1 MGRGATPDVDNQPPV
16 SDSIITATDLGY
28 SFPQPP
34 TLALE
39 NVSLTVQPGQFVA
52 IMGPNGSGKTT
63 FVKLL
68 LGLLRPTEGEILVQG
83 RRPQDTRSEVHHC
96 IGYVP
101 QHRAVNRQVPVR
113 VRDVVGMAASCRYD
127 GDLAASEVRRRVYR
141 ALEMVELADLAGR
154 PFSAL
159 SGGQQQ
165 RALIARALVVD
176 PVILV
181 ADEPFAA
188 IDARSLQTTINLL
201 QWLIKEKSVTV
212 LAVVHDINPLV
223 HSLDRVLLLNT
234 QMVAYGE
241 PGEVLT
247 SSSLR
252 EAYGRVVPILTC
264 DDGFLHPIAEAEH
277 D

>member
-1 MGRGATPDVDNQPPV
+1 MGRGATPDIAGEAAPPV
-16 SDSIITATDLGY
+16 DLVVARDLGY
-28 SFPQPP
+28 SFSQPP
-34 TLALE
+34 TLALQHV
-39 NVSLTVQPGQFVA
+39 NVTVQPGQFVA
-52 IMGPNGSGKTT
+52 VMGPNGSGKTT

-83 RRPQDTRSEVHHC
+83 RPPQDSSAEIHHC

-101 QHRAVNRQVPVR
+101 QHRTVNREIPVR
-113 VRDVVGMAASCRYD
+113 VRDVVGMAAACRYD
-127 GDLAASEVRRRVYR
+127 GDLTSQEMRRRVYK

-188 IDARSLQTTINLL
+188 IDARSLQSTISLL

-241 PGEVLT
+241 PAEVLT
-247 SSSLR
+247 SSTLGQ
-252 EAYGRVVPILTC
+252 AYGRAVPILVC
-264 DDGFLHPIAEAEH
+264 DDGFLHPIAETEH